1 MSMRKTNGP
10 VIRVRRVEKLM
21 LILIMIVAI
30 LTPIAIVYTHSTLA
44 STNIDVAILEEKI
57 EEQENINSGLSMQ
70 LDELASLSNIQ
81 NIAKEYGLSYNNNNI
96 IVIE

>member
-1 MSMRKTNGP
+1 MRKTTGP
-10 VIRVRRVEKLM
+10 VIRVRKLEKM
-21 LILIMIVAI
+21 LLTLIAIVAI

-44 STNIDVAILEEKI
+44 STNIDVAILKESI

-70 LDELASLSNIQ
+70 VDELASLSNIQ